1 MDVLLRRKVKWGKRK
16 SQRNKME
23 EKITSKSETWNL
35 TVALACSFS
44 TDNCLVP
51 ASCSIYWP
59 SWLQQFFP
67 PQWGQC
73 FQTNSR
79 SKLCISS
86 SVLSC
91 VCLFNIIL
99 VNSYG
104 FSLFFSCPYV
114 HFPICV
120 SILMLLCS
128 LNTSPTYTCFALIN
142 LDALC
147 LILCLVPILSIHLH
161 TPLLARCRRKE
172 VG

>member
-1 MDVLLRRKVKWGKRK
+1 M
-16 SQRNKME
+16 
-23 EKITSKSETWNL
+23 TSKSEMWNL

-51 ASCSIYWP
+51 ASCNSIYWP
-59 SWLQQFFP
+59 SWLQQFYS

-73 FQTNSR
+73 FQTNSC
-79 SKLCISS
+79 SKLCISF

-91 VCLFNIIL
+91 IGLFSSIL

-120 SILMLLCS
+120 SILMLLCL
-128 LNTSPTYTCFALIN
+128 LNSSPTYTCFPLIN
-142 LDALC
+142 LGALSVSFYV
-147 LILCLVPILSIHLH
+147 VPILSIHLH
-161 TPLLARCRRKE
+161 TPLLAHCRRKE